1 MQWHSVLLLSI
12 ALGCSARAPGA
23 PAPALAPPVVLP
35 SAQEVALR
43 TQTADQQ
50 VRQAIDRLT
59 FGARPG
65 DYEKV
70 REIGVDRWIAGQLD
84 PARIDDRATDAFM
97 AHFPTLASAPADLVR
112 EYPPPRLVKAQ
123 AKREAGKQRGAPGTA
138 GDAGATSDT
147 GKQNTG
153 AAFTH
158 DDSVELRQAR
168 RGAQR
173 VIADVQSARV
183 ARAVMS
189 DRQLQEVMT
198 DFWENHFNVFAG
210 KGPERYY
217 LASFDENV
225 IRPRA
230 LGKFR
235 DLLEAVAKS
244 PAMLYYLDNWE
255 STANPD
261 EPTLAA
267 VPAGRASGRSRLP
280 RAPGLRPG
288 LRPGRRFPAGAAEGG
303 RASRAGAD
311 TSRTKAKAAARRPKG
326 LNENYGRE
334 LMELHTV
341 GVDGGY
347 TQADVIAAA
356 RAFTGWSIDRPNLG
370 GAFIFRPA
378 VHDAGVKIFLGD
390 TLRAGRGIEDGEQV
404 LDILANSPAT
414 ARFIATK
421 LVRRF
426 VSDSP
431 PPALVDRAAATFT
444 RTGGD
449 IRETLRTI
457 FTSSEFFSREAYK
470 AKVKTPFELVVSAL
484 RATDAAPDTTPRTAQ
499 RIARL
504 GEPIFGHRDPNG
516 WPETGDA
523 WINTGSILNR
533 INFGLEF
540 ATGRLPGESLAR
552 WEHESGL
559 DTLSRAAQVD
569 AVIGALLGGEA
580 SPDTRKVLVQ
590 GVNPLLAGAAAAP
603 AGAAA
608 APAMSIAPATKVE
621 GFAQLVGLALG
632 APEFQRR

>member
-1 MQWHSVLLLSI
+1 MRLHTVLLLSI
-12 ALGCSARAPGA
+12 ALGCSGRPPGTPE
-23 PAPALAPPVVLP
+23 PAPPSPVALP
-35 SAQEVALR
+35 SPQEVALR

-50 VRQAIDRLT
+50 IRQALDRLT

-65 DYEKV
+65 DYEHV

-97 AHFPTLASAPADLVR
+97 AHFPTLASTPADLVR

-123 AKREAGKQRGAPGTA
+123 AQ
-138 GDAGATSDT
+138 
-147 GKQNTG
+147 Q
-153 AAFTH
+153 
-158 DDSVELRQAR
+158 LRQAR
-168 RGAQR
+168 REAQR
-173 VIADVQSARV
+173 LVADVQSAKV
-183 ARAVMS
+183 ARAVVS

-198 DFWENHFNVFAG
+198 DFWENHFNIFAA

-217 LASFDENV
+217 LASFDETV
-225 IRPRA
+225 IRPHA

-267 VPAGRASGRSRLP
+267 VSGGRARGRP
-280 RAPGLRPG
+280 RFPQAPG
-288 LRPGRRFPAGAAEGG
+288 LRPGRRFPQGAAAGASP
-303 RASRAGAD
+303 RQP
-311 TSRTKAKAAARRPKG
+311 KAAASRPRG

-334 LMELHTV
+334 LMELHTI

-347 TQADVIAAA
+347 TQGDVIAAA
-356 RAFTGWSIDRPNLG
+356 RAFTGWSIDRPNQG

-378 VHDAGVKIFLGD
+378 MHDAGVKVFLGD

-404 LDILANSPAT
+404 LDILAHGPAT
-414 ARFIATK
+414 AHFIAAK

-431 PPALVDRAAATFT
+431 PPALVDRAAATFMHT
-444 RTGGD
+444 DGD

-457 FTSSEFFSREAYK
+457 LTSSEFFSREAYK

-484 RATDAAPDTTPRTAQ
+484 RATGAAPDTTPRTAQ
-499 RIARL
+499 LIARL
-504 GEPIFGHRDPNG
+504 GEPLFGHRDPNG

-533 INFGLEF
+533 INFGLAF
-540 ATGRLPGESLAR
+540 AAGRLPGVSLAR
-552 WEHESGL
+552 WARESGL
-559 DTLSRAAQVD
+559 DTLPRAAQVD

-590 GVNPLLAGAAAAP
+590 GVNPLLANASP
-603 AGAAA
+603 ASRDSAQVEGEMTND
-608 APAMSIAPATKVE
+608 PAMGADSTTRPMASSDGSPTQRPQARRDPLATPTDLK
-621 GFAQLVGLALG
+621 GFEQLVGLALG

>member
-1 MQWHSVLLLSI
+1 MQWHAVFLLSI
-12 ALGCSARAPGA
+12 ALGCSAHTPGAPGA
-23 PAPALAPPVVLP
+23 PAPAPALPVVLP

-50 VRQAIDRLT
+50 IRQALDRLT
-59 FGARPG
+59 FGAHPG

-70 REIGVDRWIAGQLD
+70 HEIGVDRWIAGQLD
-84 PARIDDRATDAFM
+84 PAGIDDRATDAFM
-97 AHFPTLASAPADLVR
+97 SHFPTLASAPADLVH
-112 EYPPPRLVKAQ
+112 EYPPARLVKAQ
-123 AKREAGKQRGAPGTA
+123 AKRRKGTERGAPAGTT
-138 GDAGATSDT
+138 GDT
-147 GKQNTG
+147 GKKNAG
-153 AAFTH
+153 PVFTH
-158 DDSVELRQAR
+158 EDSVELRQAR
-168 RGAQR
+168 REAQR
-173 VIADVQSARV
+173 VVAEVQSARV

-189 DRQLQEVMT
+189 DRQLLEVMT

-225 IRPRA
+225 IRPNA

-267 VPAGRASGRSRLP
+267 VPRGRTRGRSRFP
-280 RAPGLRPG
+280 QAPG
-288 LRPGRRFPAGAAEGG
+288 LRPGRRFPQGAAAGG
-303 RASRAGAD
+303 RPIPAGEGASR
-311 TSRTKAKAAARRPKG
+311 TRAKAAAARPKG

-334 LMELHTV
+334 LMELHTI

-356 RAFTGWSIDRPNLG
+356 RAFTGWSIDRPNQG

-378 VHDAGVKIFLGD
+378 MHDAGVKVFLGD
-390 TLRAGRGIEDGEQV
+390 TLRAGRGIEDGERV
-404 LDILANSPAT
+404 LDMLANSPAT
-414 ARFIATK
+414 AHFIATK

-444 RTGGD
+444 RTDGD

-457 FTSSEFFSREAYK
+457 FTSSEFFSHEAYK

-499 RIARL
+499 LIARL

-533 INFGLEF
+533 INFGLAF
-540 ATGRLPGESLAR
+540 AAGRLPGVSIAG
-552 WEHESGL
+552 WEHGEGL
-559 DTLSRAAQVD
+559 DTLPRAAQVD

-590 GVNPLLAGAAAAP
+590 GVNPLLASAAP
-603 AGAAA
+603 A
-608 APAMSIAPATKVE
+608 SVAPATNVE

>member
-1 MQWHSVLLLSI
+1 MRWHSVFLLSI
-12 ALGCSARAPGA
+12 ALGCSPRTPGTPE
-23 PAPALAPPVVLP
+23 PAPPSPVALP
-35 SAQEVALR
+35 SPQEVALR

-50 VRQAIDRLT
+50 IRQALDRLT

-70 REIGVDRWIAGQLD
+70 REIGVDRWVAGQLD
-84 PARIDDRATDAFM
+84 PARIDDRAADAFVSR
-97 AHFPTLASAPADLVR
+97 FTTLASTPAELVR
-112 EYPPPRLVKAQ
+112 EYPPPRVVKAQ
-123 AKREAGKQRGAPGTA
+123 AQAQA
-138 GDAGATSDT
+138 
-147 GKQNTG
+147 Q
-153 AAFTH
+153 
-158 DDSVELRQAR
+158 VQRQANR
-168 RGAQR
+168 RAAQQL
-173 VIADVQSARV
+173 IADVQSAKV
-183 ARAVMS
+183 ARAVLS

-217 LASFDENV
+217 LASFDANV
-225 IRPRA
+225 IRPHA
-230 LGKFR
+230 LGRFR

-261 EPTLAA
+261 EPTLAPAPGTRARA
-267 VPAGRASGRSRLP
+267 VVARRRFPPGVNAG
-280 RAPGLRPG
+280 GLRP
-288 LRPGRRFPAGAAEGG
+288 LPPASGAAP
-303 RASRAGAD
+303 RRP
-311 TSRTKAKAAARRPKG
+311 KAAASRPRG

-334 LMELHTV
+334 LMELHTI

-356 RAFTGWSIDRPNLG
+356 RAFTGWSIDRPNQG

-378 VHDAGVKIFLGD
+378 MHDAGAKVFLGD

-431 PPALVDRAAATFT
+431 PPALVDRAAAMFT

-470 AKVKTPFELVVSAL
+470 TKVKTPFELVVSAL

-499 RIARL
+499 LIARL

-516 WPETGDA
+516 WPESGDA

-533 INFGLEF
+533 INFGLAF
-540 ATGRLPGESLAR
+540 AAGRLPGVSLAR
-552 WEHESGL
+552 WARESGL
-559 DTLSRAAQVD
+559 DTLPRAAQVD
-569 AVIGALLGGEA
+569 GVIAALLGGEA

-590 GVNPLLAGAAAAP
+590 GVNPLLASASLASRDSAR
-603 AGAAA
+603 
-608 APAMSIAPATKVE
+608 VE
-621 GFAQLVGLALG
+621 GEMTNDPPMDTDSSTQLMASSDESPKQQRQARRDPLATPTNLQGFDQLVGLALG

>member
-1 MQWHSVLLLSI
+1 PYTMQWHSVLLLSI

-97 AHFPTLASAPADLVR
+97 AHFPTIASTPADLVR

-123 AKREAGKQRGAPGTA
+123 AQ
-138 GDAGATSDT
+138 
-147 GKQNTG
+147 Q
-153 AAFTH
+153 
-158 DDSVELRQAR
+158 LRQAR
-168 RGAQR
+168 REAQR
-173 VIADVQSARV
+173 LVADVQAAKV
-183 ARAVMS
+183 ARAVVS

-198 DFWENHFNVFAG
+198 DFWENHFNIFAA

-217 LASFDENV
+217 LASFDETV
-225 IRPRA
+225 IRPHA

-267 VPAGRASGRSRLP
+267 VSGGRARGRP
-280 RAPGLRPG
+280 RFPQAPG
-288 LRPGRRFPAGAAEGG
+288 LRPGRRFPQGAAAGASP
-303 RASRAGAD
+303 RQP
-311 TSRTKAKAAARRPKG
+311 KAAASRPRG

-334 LMELHTV
+334 LMELHTI

-347 TQADVIAAA
+347 TQGDV
-356 RAFTGWSIDRPNLG
+356 
-370 GAFIFRPA
+370 
-378 VHDAGVKIFLGD
+378 
-390 TLRAGRGIEDGEQV
+390 IEDGEQV
-404 LDILANSPAT
+404 LDILAHGPAT
-414 ARFIATK
+414 AHFIAAK

-431 PPALVDRAAATFT
+431 PPALVDRAAATFMHT
-444 RTGGD
+444 DGD

-484 RATDAAPDTTPRTAQ
+484 RATGAAPDTTPRTAQ
-499 RIARL
+499 LIARL
-504 GEPIFGHRDPNG
+504 GEPLFGHRDPNG
-516 WPETGDA
+516 WPETSDA

-533 INFGLEF
+533 INFGLAF
-540 ATGRLPGESLAR
+540 AAGRLPG
-552 WEHESGL
+552 
-559 DTLSRAAQVD
+559 V
-569 AVIGALLGGEA
+569 
-580 SPDTRKVLVQ
+580 
-590 GVNPLLAGAAAAP
+590 
-603 AGAAA
+603 
-608 APAMSIAPATKVE
+608 
-621 GFAQLVGLALG
+621 
-632 APEFQRR
+632 